1 MKKNKNLILS
11 LLAVITVIIIT
22 GGVTYAF
29 FSYTGTGTTDNVLTT
44 DTITFLYT
52 EVDGVGNGIKIENA
66 FPISDEKGKVLTK
79 TNEYFDFKVTSKTA
93 STISIPYEVTA
104 RKSKDSDD
112 IDEYIRVYLT
122 KGETNEEVLL
132 DNYSELTQTQKVDEN
147 KWTEKTI
154 YTGKVPS
161 NIPDYEESF
170 RLRMWID
177 EKTRFDT
184 TDMNNKTFTLTVN
197 VYANAKV
204 VTEEEIALENKAEI
218 KTLTIEGT
226 ELTAVEGQDYDYE
239 TTLPEDTTSTTINIE
254 TESPNATVKV
264 EKVDSLVKS
273 NSIKRLAV
281 SKTLELTNGENLFK
295 IIVTSENKK
304 VDNEY
309 KIRIYVGQEGI
320 ALSDAIIN
328 KYSVIETTPNL
339 KTTSAEANENG
350 LYKSTLTNSKNLT
363 YYFRGNVENYIDFA
377 GFTWRVV
384 RINEDGTIR
393 IIMQDGINNNAGY
406 RFNPTTS
413 GYTYMYYSNSN
424 VANGAKY
431 TLDNWYDDKIAS
443 NTKYANRV
451 ATGEYYC
458 EQAKVA
464 LKDSYASNSGA
475 SMTVYTAYTTPNFEC
490 KPDTNGYGLVNASV
504 GLLSYDEVL
513 HAGGY
518 YAKAN
523 DSYYLYY
530 SGILFWTMSPAGFS
544 GSKAVVWNVNT
555 VGLIRDDNVDY
566 SASCLRPVINLKAD
580 TAVTGTGD
588 GDDHWIVTN

>member
-1 MKKNKNLILS
+1 MNKKKNLILS
-11 LLAVITVIIIT
+11 LLAVLTVIIIT

-29 FSYTGTGTTDNVLTT
+29 FSYTGVGTTDNVLTT

-93 STISIPYEVTA
+93 STLAIPYEVTA

-132 DNYSELTQTQKVDEN
+132 DNYSELTQTSKVDEN

-161 NIPDYEESF
+161 STPDYEETF
-170 RLRMWID
+170 RLRMWLD
-177 EKTRFDT
+177 EDTRFDT
-184 TDMNNKTFTLTVN
+184 TDMNDKTFTLTVN

-264 EKVDSLVKS
+264 EKIDSLAKTS
-273 NSIKRLAV
+273 NVKRLAI

-295 IIVTSENKK
+295 VTVISENKK
-304 VDNEY
+304 VEKEFTL
-309 KIRIYVGQEGI
+309 KISVQQPAI
-320 ALSDAIIN
+320 ALNDAIFN
-328 KYSVIETTPNL
+328 KYSVIETPGTDLGNIVE
-339 KTTSAEANENG
+339 SG
-350 LYKSTLTNSKNLT
+350 LYKSILTNSENPT
-363 YYFRGNVENYIDFA
+363 YYFRGNVENTVEFA
-377 GFTWRVV
+377 GFIWRVV

-393 IIMQDGINNNAGY
+393 LIMQDGINNNAGY
-406 RFNPTTS
+406 ALNATNYS
-413 GYTYMYYSNSN
+413 GYTQMYYSGSEARTLLETWYQANIVKNGYSIN
-424 VANGAKY
+424 V
-431 TLDNWYDDKIAS
+431 
-443 NTKYANRV
+443 V
-451 ATGEYYC
+451 TGEYFC
-458 EQAKVA
+458 EEAR
-464 LKDSYASNSGA
+464 
-475 SMTVYTAYTTPNFEC
+475 VYYHGFDTTGVNAIMKLSTDYTPIFSCREDGN
-490 KPDTNGYGLVNASV
+490 KKGLVNASI
-504 GLLSYDEVL
+504 GLITYDEVVY
-513 HAGGY
+513 AGVSSG
-518 YAKAN
+518 KN
-523 DSYYLYY
+523 CYLYN
-530 SGILFWTMSPAGFS
+530 SKGIVTMSPDGI
-544 GSKAVVWNVNT
+544 GKVNPAAFIWL
-555 VGLIRDDNVDY
+555 VNPSLEIGAAPVNY
-566 SASCLRPVINLKAD
+566 SAYPLRPVINLKAD
-580 TAVTGTGD
+580 TPVIRGENTV
-588 GDDHWIVTN
+588 WKVVE